1 MKETRFF
8 YVPDAAQATALPPEE
23 AIHAVRVLR
32 MQAGDKMSLLDGQG
46 YFHEAEV
53 TMVTSKHCAYA
64 ILSSVAADKGWKGHI
79 HLAMAPTKM
88 MDRIEWLA
96 EKATE
101 VGFDELSFLSCKF
114 SERKVINLSRI
125 EKIVVSAMKQS
136 RKPYKPVVNDMA
148 AFAHFV
154 TTPRKGR
161 KFIAHCYAE
170 IPRVD
175 LFTTL
180 QELSANESCTV
191 MIGPEG
197 DFSLDE
203 VRLAMENGFEPV
215 SLGTARLRTETAALM
230 AVTMAQLSF
239 RNT

>member
-1 MKETRFF
+1 
-8 YVPDAAQATALPPEE
+8 
-23 AIHAVRVLR
+23 
-32 MQAGDKMSLLDGQG
+32 
-46 YFHEAEV
+46 
-53 TMVTSKHCAYA
+53 MVTSKHCAYA
-64 ILSSVAADKGWKGHI
+64 ILSSVPADKGWKGHI

-161 KFIAHCYAE
+161 KCIAHCYAE